1 MQRRTACLAAGL
13 LAAAGTGWSNPS
25 TLRFAVGQSWAPPYV
40 ERVGNRIAGG
50 LWPEVMGAIAA
61 ELGMGASYELL
72 PPARVEL
79 ALAKSTVDLHCG
91 LSPSWWPEL
100 RGSPRWSPPLFA
112 LRDVLVAG
120 PSGPTS
126 LRAFEARRGWRVA
139 TVRRYVYP
147 TLEADFRSGR
157 LLREE
162 TQDQGLALGMV
173 AKQRTEL
180 AVVNEFVL
188 RAYVQRQ
195 PEVPLLALRVVDE
208 VQAHCLLSEHPAL
221 PPARIQAAIRRMIDK
236 GRLDEVL
243 ANYR

>member
-1 MQRRTACLAAGL
+1 MANTTQKTLA
-13 LAAAGTGWSNPS
+13 
-25 TLRFAVGQSWAPPYV
+25 
-40 ERVGNRIAGG
+40 
-50 LWPEVMGAIAA
+50 
-61 ELGMGASYELL
+61 
-72 PPARVEL
+72 
-79 ALAKSTVDLHCG
+79 D
-91 LSPSWWPEL
+91 
-100 RGSPRWSPPLFA
+100 LFA
-112 LRDVLVAG
+112 HGLRDMYHAEKKI
-120 PSGPTS
+120 
-126 LRAFEARRGWRVA
+126 LRALPGMIRAARDPALKEALSA
-139 TVRRYVYP
+139 H
-147 TLEADFRSGR
+147 
-157 LLREE
+157 REE